1 MLCFCSWSSAT
12 SHQRFYIYIAM
23 THHTS
28 GGVELAVGYAA
39 KVAAAASVVFGAV
52 SDGPEGVQQNLQRV
66 KG

>member
-1 MLCFCSWSSAT
+1 
-12 SHQRFYIYIAM
+12 M

-66 KG
+66 EGWTDHQLLSVQEETKKQNNRI